1 MAPMSSTLRVKSEAG
16 EVAGSEILRD
26 GPAQVPVMAL
36 GVSEAPAHAAPVS
49 TAMASVARAAPASA
63 AEVIDVDDEDPEEV
77 QEIQVPVAGLP
88 VNHPFMA
95 APAPPPL
102 ELQGDH
108 PVAPVGGGA
117 VRQSLLGYSARI
129 GS

>member
-49 TAMASVARAAPASA
+49 TAMASVALAAPASA
-63 AEVIDVDDEDPEEV
+63 AEVIDVEDEDPEEV

-88 VNHPFMA
+88 VNRQHQLPHLLNSKEIT
-95 APAPPPL
+95 PWRQWGE
-102 ELQGDH
+102 EL
-108 PVAPVGGGA
+108 
-117 VRQSLLGYSARI
+117 QSLLGYSARI